1 MRYFVQKFTLFLAG
15 ILVIYTASANEGKT
29 LFTNYCSACHTV
41 GKGRL
46 VGPDLI
52 GISENRPEE
61 WLISFI
67 QSSQSIINSGD
78 DLAKQVFDDYNGLLM
93 PDQPLSNDQVIKV
106 LDFINNSGFNVVIE
120 ETAITDILDET
131 SEENISEGM
140 LLFSGK
146 KKFANGGASCISCHN
161 VRDDRIFS
169 NGTLAKDLTD
179 SYKIMGSAGL
189 SAIISSPPFPA
200 MSATYSDQPLTDEEV
215 LNLTAYLQNVNQE
228 HYYHYSSDFGVPFF
242 ALSFMLAM
250 GLLFTIYAL
259 YYERKKKT
267 VNKEILER
275 QSPVLN

>member
-1 MRYFVQKFTLFLAG
+1 MRYFVRKFTLFLAG

-106 LDFINNSGFNVVIE
+106 LDFINNSGFNVI
-120 ETAITDILDET
+120 T
-131 SEENISEGM
+131 SES
-140 LLFSGK
+140 S
-146 KKFANGGASCISCHN
+146 
-161 VRDDRIFS
+161 
-169 NGTLAKDLTD
+169 
-179 SYKIMGSAGL
+179 KI
-189 SAIISSPPFPA
+189 P
-200 MSATYSDQPLTDEEV
+200 
-215 LNLTAYLQNVNQE
+215 
-228 HYYHYSSDFGVPFF
+228 
-242 ALSFMLAM
+242 
-250 GLLFTIYAL
+250 
-259 YYERKKKT
+259 
-267 VNKEILER
+267 
-275 QSPVLN
+275 